1 MCSIVGVLK
10 NNESSKT
17 IIKMNEELK
26 HRGPN
31 IEGYFN
37 DGYISLGFRSLFKER
52 NKENLFNKDKTFTVI
67 LDGSITNYKE
77 LKKDLE
83 NKGYIFKTNVE
94 SEVLLH
100 GYDEYKDKLFL
111 KLKGMFSFALYN
123 LKT

>member
-37 DGYISLGFRSLFKER
+37 DGYISLGFRSL
-52 NKENLFNKDKTFTVI
+52 
-67 LDGSITNYKE
+67 
-77 LKKDLE
+77 LK
-83 NKGYIFKTNVE
+83 
-94 SEVLLH
+94 SEI
-100 GYDEYKDKLFL
+100 KKFI
-111 KLKGMFSFALYN
+111 
-123 LKT
+123 